1 MTTDIQLYVPLK
13 QIVSY
18 TLDETDQSIG
28 SFDRAWIL
36 AFRCL
41 VDLLFSITGEPLTVR
56 LPVLGNMTVPF
67 PADYITWIKIG
78 VLNNQGEVSTLKIN
92 NALTTY
98 KDNNPNRLTKL
109 AQADISDTFPFLL
122 DNPFFLNYLY
132 NGIYQPL
139 FGVGGGLIQY
149 GDCRVDEENRL
160 VILNPQFRY
169 DSIIF
174 EYISSPEKNGDY
186 QVPLYAQEAIIAFIK
201 WKSKQGTRDEYIAE
215 KIEARRRAP
224 KKKVNLQTINQVIR
238 ESNGMKLLS

>member
-28 SFDRAWIL
+28 SFDRGWIL
-36 AFRCL
+36 AFRAL
-41 VDLLFSITGEPLTVR
+41 IDMMFSVTAEPITLR
-56 LPVLGNMTVPF
+56 LPVEDNKTVLF
-67 PADYITWIKIG
+67 PADYLSWIKIG
-78 VLNNQGEVSTLKIN
+78 VLNNNGEVSTLKIN
-92 NALTTY
+92 NSLTTY
-98 KDNNPNRLTKL
+98 ADNSPNRLSKVDTG
-109 AQADISDTFPFLL
+109 DISDNFPFLL
-122 DNPFFLNYLY
+122 NNPFFLNYLY

-149 GDCRVDEENRL
+149 GECRVDEDNKL
-160 VILNPQFRY
+160 VILDPTFRY

-174 EYISSPEKNGDY
+174 EYISSPKKNGDY

-201 WKSKQGTRDEYIAE
+201 WKSKLGTRDEYIAE

-224 KKKVNLQTINQVIR
+224 KKKVNLQNINQVIR
-238 ESNGMKLLS
+238 ESNGMKLLA

>member
-1 MTTDIQLYVPLK
+1 MPTDITSYVPLK

-18 TLDETDQSIG
+18 MIDETNESIG
-28 SFDRAWIL
+28 SFDRAWVL
-36 AFRCL
+36 AFRAL
-41 VDLLFSITGEPLTVR
+41 VDMLFDVTAEPITVR
-56 LPVLGNMTVPF
+56 LPVEGNMTVRF
-67 PADYITWIKIG
+67 PSDYITWVKIG

-98 KDNNPNRLTKL
+98 RDNNPNRLTNI
-109 AQADISDTFPFLL
+109 ASADISDTFPFLL

-160 VILNPQFRY
+160 VVLNPQFRY

-174 EYISSPEKNGDY
+174 EYISSPQKNGDY
-186 QVPLYAQEAIIAFIK
+186 QVPLAAQEAIIAFIK
-201 WKSKQGTRDEYIAE
+201 WKSKLGLREEYIAE
-215 KIEARRRAP
+215 KINARRRMP
-224 KKKVNLQTINQVIR
+224 KKKVTLQQINQVIR
-238 ESNGMKLLS
+238 ESEAMKLRS